1 MCAHACVSGGNLGER
16 VVASRGELFCDN
28 CEAHQALCIT
38 HTSATPMNHALGSHC
53 LLPSV

>member
-28 CEAHQALCIT
+28 CEAH
-38 HTSATPMNHALGSHC
+38 
-53 LLPSV
+53 PSTMHHVH